1 MWIGG
6 ECRLILLIDLL
17 ISSKINELYAYENG
31 TIDIDVEENQDASW
45 WVMCSCNLYF
55 NDELIMEDVIIVEKK
70 GDKIIAIDI
79 FGEKKELVGEI
90 VKVDLNENK
99 IFIRG

>member
-1 MWIGG
+1 
-6 ECRLILLIDLL
+6 
-17 ISSKINELYAYENG
+17 
-31 TIDIDVEENQDASW
+31 
-45 WVMCSCNLYF
+45 MCSCNLYF
-55 NDELIMEDVIIVEKK
+55 NDELIMEDVIIVEKE

>member
-1 MWIGG
+1 
-6 ECRLILLIDLL
+6 
-17 ISSKINELYAYENG
+17 
-31 TIDIDVEENQDASW
+31 
-45 WVMCSCNLYF
+45 MCSCNLYF